1 MDEATVKNHYCKI
14 TKFKPEQKVIDEL
27 ANYNDRESDIRRA
40 ANELVVYC
48 MYNDD
53 KPTTPVSIR
62 DSLAYIYAQLI
73 YISDLVTETTKNIV
87 FNNYSINNEVCI
99 SERDYDLIFDGKNAD
114 DAAERLALLKHTAN
128 ISDYFGEGDK
138 YEDKLMQ
145 VKEWVK
151 GFINYVYSS
160 NIHSLSSLFSEYE
173 VKDDIEK
180 GESKVNYIYKENCS
194 CCDSECFNCESRTF
208 CPTSATGEQNDRS

>member
-1 MDEATVKNHYCKI
+1 MDETTVKNHYCKI

-62 DSLAYIYAQLI
+62 ESLAYIYAQLI
-73 YISDLVTETTKNIV
+73 YISDLVTETTKNVV
-87 FNNYSINNEVCI
+87 FNNFSDNNEVCF
-99 SERDYDLIFDGKNAD
+99 SENDYDLIFDGKNAD
-114 DAAERLALLKHTAN
+114 ETAERLALLKHTVI
-128 ISDYFGEGDK
+128 ISDYFDDGDK
-138 YEDKLMQ
+138 FEDKLMQ
-145 VKEWVK
+145 VREWVN
-151 GFINYVYSS
+151 GFIHYVYLS
-160 NIHSLSSLFSEYE
+160 NVHSLSFLFSEYE
-173 VKDDIEK
+173 VEDDIEK

-194 CCDSECFNCESRTF
+194 CCDSECYNCDSRTF